1 MNLVSVIVPCF
12 NEEEALP
19 YFYDEIVKISK
30 LMQDVDFEFIFVNDG
45 SKDKTLSVIK
55 NLAKNDSRVK
65 YISFS
70 RNFGKEAAIYA
81 GFQNC
86 IGDYAVLIDADL
98 QDPQHLLT

>member
-45 SKDKTLSVIK
+45 SKDKQ
-55 NLAKNDSRVK
+55 
-65 YISFS
+65 FC
-70 RNFGKEAAIYA
+70 E
-81 GFQNC
+81 Q
-86 IGDYAVLIDADL
+86 
-98 QDPQHLLT
+98 